1 MSYARKLSKEFSG
14 GIALRYIFSNLTGGI
29 NVGGADTRPGM
40 AGELQISHST
50 TETERIEIA
59 DRKTVLTAGLNIS
72 NIGSK
77 MSYTNTTEEDFI
89 PINFRFGLGFKYF
102 VDERNSIAAFFDIN
116 KLMVPTPPTYDDE
129 AYIDGTLPPGRHT
142 WFNRSPI

>member
-1 MSYARKLSKEFSG
+1 M
-14 GIALRYIFSNLTGGI
+14 RYIFSNLTGGI

-40 AGELQISHST
+40 AGAADISFYYR
-50 TETERIEIA
+50 TERIEIA

-116 KLMVPTPPTYDDE
+116 KLKWCQHRQRMMTKL
-129 AYIDGTLPPGRHT
+129 I
-142 WFNRSPI
+142 